1 MKPTDITENQQA
13 SNENKTEE
21 TIRLEKL
28 TKLKSQTKH
37 PFKYTFSKTH
47 KTTEI
52 HENFNTLETGESDET
67 TVTLAGRLMAKRDHG
82 KAFFGNLQDE
92 FGIIQ
97 LYANANKLGEETFN
111 DILSYDVGDII
122 GIVGNPFKTKRGELT
137 IKVTKIELL
146 TKSLLPL
153 PEKYHGLQ
161 NIELRYRHRYIDLIS
176 NPHIKETFKIRSKSI
191 SFIRNYLE
199 KKEFME
205 VETPVLHNIYGG
217 ANAKPFNTFH
227 NELEQNLYLRIA
239 LELHLKRLI
248 VGGFEKVFEIGRV
261 FRNEGIS
268 YKHNPEYT
276 LLELYEAYTDYH
288 DMMNLTE
295 ELLSA
300 LVFNIHNSYKIVYKD
315 TEIDFTPPFKRIKL
329 VEEIQN
335 KCNIDCNNINELR
348 NKAKEL
354 NLNVSNEAT
363 KGHLIMELYDSLIE
377 PTLIQ
382 PTFIIDHP
390 WETSPLAK
398 KHRENDNLVER
409 FELIINGMEIANAF
423 SELND
428 PEDQFD
434 RFQDQLKAKEKG
446 MEDSQVMDLDY
457 IQALK
462 QGLPPT
468 GGLGIGIDRIVML
481 LTNSHSIRDVLLFPH
496 MRDKNE

>member
-1 MKPTDITENQQA
+1 MKPTDITENQETA
-13 SNENKTEE
+13 NDSTTEE
-21 TIRLEKL
+21 AIRLEKL
-28 TKLKSQTKH
+28 TKLKNETKH
-37 PFKYTFSKTH
+37 PFKYNFKKTH
-47 KTTEI
+47 QTTDI
-52 HENFNTLETGESDET
+52 HNQYNMLETGESNET
-67 TVTLAGRLMAKRDHG
+67 VVILAGRLMAKRNHG

-97 LYANANKLGEETFN
+97 LYANANKLGEDIFN
-111 DILSYDVGDII
+111 NVLNYDVGDII
-122 GIVGNPFKTKRGELT
+122 GIEGNPFKTKRGELT

-161 NIELRYRHRYIDLIS
+161 NIERRYRHRYIDLIS
-176 NPHIKETFKIRSKSI
+176 NPHIKESFKIRSKSI

-199 KKEFME
+199 KQNFME

-295 ELLSA
+295 TLLSK
-300 LVFNIHNSYKIVYKD
+300 LVFYIHQTHKITYKE

-329 VEEIQN
+329 VDEIQ
-335 KCNIDCNNINELR
+335 KQCKIDCNNIDELR
-348 NKAKEL
+348 QKAKEL
-354 NLNVSNEAT
+354 KLNVTDNAT
-363 KGHLIMELYDSLIE
+363 KGHLIMELYDSIIE

-398 KHRENDNLVER
+398 KHRDNDNLVER

-428 PEDQFD
+428 PEDQFN
-434 RFQDQLKAKEKG
+434 RFEDQLKAKEKG

-457 IQALK
+457 IKALK
-462 QGLPPT
+462 QGMPPT
-468 GGLGIGIDRIVML
+468 GGLGIGIDRIIML

>member
-1 MKPTDITENQQA
+1 MKPTDITENQQS

-28 TKLKSQTKH
+28 TKLKNQTKH

-47 KTTEI
+47 KTTDI
-52 HENFNTLETGESDET
+52 HENFNTLETGESNET
-67 TVTLAGRLMAKRDHG
+67 TVTLAGRLMAKRNHG

-97 LYANANKLGEETFN
+97 LYANSNKLGEETFN

-137 IKVTKIELL
+137 IKVTNIELL

-261 FRNEGIS
+261 FRNEGI
-268 YKHNPEYT
+268 
-276 LLELYEAYTDYH
+276 
-288 DMMNLTE
+288 
-295 ELLSA
+295 
-300 LVFNIHNSYKIVYKD
+300 
-315 TEIDFTPPFKRIKL
+315 
-329 VEEIQN
+329 
-335 KCNIDCNNINELR
+335 
-348 NKAKEL
+348 
-354 NLNVSNEAT
+354 
-363 KGHLIMELYDSLIE
+363 
-377 PTLIQ
+377 
-382 PTFIIDHP
+382 
-390 WETSPLAK
+390 
-398 KHRENDNLVER
+398 
-409 FELIINGMEIANAF
+409 
-423 SELND
+423 
-428 PEDQFD
+428 
-434 RFQDQLKAKEKG
+434 
-446 MEDSQVMDLDY
+446 
-457 IQALK
+457 
-462 QGLPPT
+462 
-468 GGLGIGIDRIVML
+468 
-481 LTNSHSIRDVLLFPH
+481 
-496 MRDKNE
+496 

>member
-1 MKPTDITENQQA
+1 MKPTDITENQQS

-28 TKLKSQTKH
+28 TKLKNQTKH

-47 KTTEI
+47 KTTDI
-52 HENFNTLETGESDET
+52 HENFNTLETGESNET
-67 TVTLAGRLMAKRDHG
+67 TVTLAGRLMAKRNHG

-97 LYANANKLGEETFN
+97 LYANSNKLGEETFN

-137 IKVTKIELL
+137 IKVTNIELL

-217 ANAKPFNTFH
+217 ANAKPFNTLH

>member
-1 MKPTDITENQQA
+1 MKPSNITDNQTDSQ
-13 SNENKTEE
+13 ENKSEE
-21 TIRLEKL
+21 AIRLEKL
-28 TKLKSQTKH
+28 NHLRDLTPH
-37 PFKYTFSKTH
+37 PFKYKFIKKH
-47 KTTEI
+47 KTSDI
-52 HENFNTLETGESDET
+52 IKQFNTIETGESNDSIL
-67 TVTLAGRLMAKRDHG
+67 TLAGRLMAKRNHG

-97 LYANANKLGEETFN
+97 FYANSKQIGNEVFN
-111 DILSYDVGDII
+111 QLLSYDVGDII
-122 GIVGNPFKTKRGELT
+122 GIEGTPFKTKRGELT
-137 IKVTKIELL
+137 VKVSKIDLL

-161 NIELRYRHRYIDLIS
+161 NIERRYRHRYIDLIS
-176 NPHIKETFKIRSKSI
+176 NPEIKEIFKIRSKAI
-191 SFIRNYLE
+191 SLIRNHLE

-217 ANAKPFNTFH
+217 ANAKPFNTYH

-276 LLELYEAYTDYH
+276 LLELYEAYTDYN

-295 ELLSA
+295 DLLST
-300 LVFNIHNSYKIVYKD
+300 LVYTIHKTYKITYKE

-329 VEEIQN
+329 VDEIQ
-335 KCNIDCNNINELR
+335 KQCHIDCNNIDELR
-348 NKAKEL
+348 KKAKEL
-354 NLNVSNEAT
+354 HLKIPNEAT
-363 KGHLIMELYDSLIE
+363 KGHLIMELYDSVIE

-382 PTFIIDHP
+382 PTFIMDHP

-398 KHRENDNLVER
+398 KHRDNDSLVER
-409 FELIINGMEIANAF
+409 FELIIHGMEIANAF

-428 PEDQFD
+428 PEDQYK
-434 RFQDQLKAKEKG
+434 RFQDQLNAKEKG
-446 MEDSQVMDLDY
+446 MEDSQIMDLDY

-462 QGLPPT
+462 QGMPPT
-468 GGLGIGIDRIVML
+468 GGLGLGIDRIIML
-481 LTNSHSIRDVLLFPH
+481 LTNAHSIRDILLFPH
-496 MRDKNE
+496 MRDK

>member
-1 MKPTDITENQQA
+1 
-13 SNENKTEE
+13 
-21 TIRLEKL
+21 
-28 TKLKSQTKH
+28 
-37 PFKYTFSKTH
+37 
-47 KTTEI
+47 
-52 HENFNTLETGESDET
+52 
-67 TVTLAGRLMAKRDHG
+67 
-82 KAFFGNLQDE
+82 
-92 FGIIQ
+92 
-97 LYANANKLGEETFN
+97 
-111 DILSYDVGDII
+111 
-122 GIVGNPFKTKRGELT
+122 
-137 IKVTKIELL
+137 
-146 TKSLLPL
+146 
-153 PEKYHGLQ
+153 
-161 NIELRYRHRYIDLIS
+161 
-176 NPHIKETFKIRSKSI
+176 
-191 SFIRNYLE
+191 
-199 KKEFME
+199 
-205 VETPVLHNIYGG
+205 
-217 ANAKPFNTFH
+217 
-227 NELEQNLYLRIA
+227 
-239 LELHLKRLI
+239 
-248 VGGFEKVFEIGRV
+248 
-261 FRNEGIS
+261 
-268 YKHNPEYT
+268 
-276 LLELYEAYTDYH
+276 
-288 DMMNLTE
+288 MMNLTE